1 VGGMSSQTKTPSE
14 GDFWLD
20 QPEKSKKKY
29 LVVGGIVLVAAVA
42 AGLFFFLKSGDKKVE
57 TAAVGQ
63 FPTTFVPQSADKDT
77 AKLNAREADP
87 RALTLDEVF
96 GNAKSVKY
104 RNYRFKLAAT
114 KLTDCKS
121 ATWGELLQR
130 NLVANGCNQ
139 LLRGA
144 FVSEDQRNVG
154 QFFVL
159 NMASAKGSQQALT
172 DLDPELKAG
181 FVLPLDA
188 AGLKPFGK
196 GFSAAYAQAIGH
208 YVMIS
213 WMQRADGSS
222 VSLNELID
230 TSLAVQQEDFA
241 WSRLVLIDPTGK

>member
-1 VGGMSSQTKTPSE
+1 MGGMSSQTKTPSE
-14 GDFWLD
+14 GEFWPD
-20 QPEKSKKKY
+20 QPEKSKTKY
-29 LVVGGIVLVAAVA
+29 FVVGGVVLVAAVA
-42 AGLFFFLKSGDKKVE
+42 AGLFFFLSGRDKKVDP
-57 TAAVGQ
+57 AAAGQ

-77 AKLNAREADP
+77 AKLNSREVDSRP
-87 RALTLDEVF
+87 LTIDEVF
-96 GNAKSVKY
+96 GDAKSVKY

-130 NLVANGCNQ
+130 NLATYGCTQ

-144 FVSEDQRNVG
+144 FVSEDQRNTG

-159 NMASAKGSQQALT
+159 NMASARGSQQALT
-172 DLDPELKAG
+172 DLDPEIKGG
-181 FVLPLDA
+181 FVLPLPVS
-188 AGLKPFGK
+188 GLKPFGK

-213 WMQRADGSS
+213 WMQRADGAS